1 VGFDVSLQHRVIL
14 KSGPAV
20 RVGRGGTARVGFL
33 GVPLSLFVFNMSLI
47 ALEMFQAK
55 FGKYEHSLSG
65 LKGTQFRRDT

>member
-1 VGFDVSLQHRVIL
+1 VE
-14 KSGPAV
+14 
-20 RVGRGGTARVGFL
+20 RGGTARVGFL

-65 LKGTQFRRDT
+65 LKRIQFRRDTLI